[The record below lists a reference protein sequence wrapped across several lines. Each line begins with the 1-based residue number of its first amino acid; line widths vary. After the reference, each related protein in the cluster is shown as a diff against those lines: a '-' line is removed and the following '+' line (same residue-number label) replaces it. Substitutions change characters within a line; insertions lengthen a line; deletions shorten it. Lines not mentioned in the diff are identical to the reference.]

1 MLKYY
6 IVLFL
11 IAGGVLFYVFSQDPC
26 NTLVKTDFANK
37 YPGYKILSS
46 GAGEGSPDSVLCH
59 ISYQKPD
66 GKQVYKDVWAYQNS
80 DSGWRFSRILGGNES
95 EQTP

>member
-6 IVLFL
+6 IALFL
-11 IAGGVLFYVFSQDPC
+11 IAGAVLFYVFSQDPC
-26 NTLVKTDFANK
+26 SKQVRTDFASK
-37 YPGYKILSS
+37 YPDYEILSS

-66 GKQVYKDVWAYQNS
+66 NKLVYKEIWAYQNS
-80 DSGWRFSRILGGNES
+80 GSGWVFSRVLEAK
-95 EQTP
+95 E